1 MLERILVSNA
11 QLALALLG
19 TALLLWGTWLAR
31 RGCGEVARVLRDR
44 ALAALGV
51 LGLLA
56 FANFGRLNQG
66 GFVHYWD
73 TYHYFIGAKY
83 FPELG
88 YERLYECTAIAD
100 AQAGL
105 GQEVQR
111 RTMTDLHTNEQVPTL
126 ELLRHPERCTGH
138 FSAARWASF
147 KEDVAWFRDRMSPS
161 SWLRSQ
167 RDHGYNATPVWNLV
181 GHALADLAPAS
192 DGSILALTLI
202 DPVLILAA
210 FALLVRCFGWRVA
223 AVAALMLGTY
233 YPARFSWTGG
243 AFLRYDWLFFAVAG
257 LCALRKERPFLAGI
271 ALAYAALLRLFP
283 AALLVGPA
291 VVLIEQL
298 WRTRR
303 LPSLRSSALR
313 LSAGAALTVALALP
327 PALATTGDWGRGFF
341 ENTLK
346 HADTPLTNHMG
357 LPTVLSY
364 RPAATVSSLRQDLD
378 DESVWP
384 RFMEARRQ
392 ALHPLRPILLV
403 AALLV
408 LVLLWKAA
416 RQEPWRLAV
425 LSSILIAVLLQL
437 TCYYYVFLVAWATL
451 IEGRRDPEAASS
463 DRPPALATAHSFL
476 VGAVLLGIGAASMLL
491 LVLLH
496 SHVST
501 DVAYVAHSVVTLLGL
516 GAVLV
521 LEVRHGRREESAAR
535 PPHT

>member
-1 MLERILVSNA
+1 VLERILVSNT

-19 TALLLWGTWLAR
+19 TALLLWGAWLAR
-31 RGCGEVARVLRDR
+31 RGRGEVARRFRDR
-44 ALAALGV
+44 ALAALGL

-66 GFVHYWD
+66 GFVHTWD

-88 YERLYECTAIAD
+88 YPRLYECTALAD

-111 RTMTDLHTNEQVPTL
+111 RTMTDLHTNEQVSTL
-126 ELLRHPERCTGH
+126 ELLRHPERCTAH
-138 FSAARWASF
+138 FSAARWESF
-147 KEDVAWFRDRMSPS
+147 KHDVAWFRDRMSPS
-161 SWLRSQ
+161 SWLSSQ
-167 RDHGYNATPVWNLV
+167 RDHGYNATPVWGLL

-202 DPVLILAA
+202 DPLLILAA

-233 YPARFSWTGG
+233 HPARFSWTGG
-243 AFLRYDWLFFAVAG
+243 AFLRYDWLFCAVAG
-257 LCALRKERPFLAGI
+257 LCALRKDRPFLAGV

-291 VVLIEQL
+291 VALIEQL

-303 LPSLRSSALR
+303 LPGLRSSPLR

-327 PALATTGDWGRGFF
+327 LALATTGDWGRGFL

-364 RPAATVSSLRQDLD
+364 RPDTTVQELR
-378 DESVWP
+378 ERFEGETVWP
-384 RFMEARRQ
+384 QFTAERRQ
-392 ALHPLRPILLV
+392 ALHPLRPILPI

-425 LSSILIAVLLQL
+425 LASMLAAVLLQL
-437 TCYYYVFLVAWATL
+437 TCYYYVFVIAWAAL
-451 IEGRRDPEAASS
+451 IEGRAEAGGS
-463 DRPPALATAHSFL
+463 RTPALADAHAFL
-476 VGAVLLGIGAASMLL
+476 VGALLLGMCAASMLL

-521 LEVRHGRREESAAR
+521 LEVRRGGRQPAAVA
-535 PPHT
+535 